1 MFQSPS
7 YQKLIKIAKPL
18 LILVLTVFVFFKL
31 FYSYHINTLF
41 QRFELQSHLGSFLYL
56 AAALLFVFANWGLE
70 AVKWRMLIN
79 RFEPITY
86 TTAMKAVFSG
96 VTLSIITPNQ
106 IGDFAG
112 RVIHLELMNK
122 WRGSLVT
129 VIGHTAQVIVTLV
142 FGLFALAFFSND
154 FSLIGSYAHL
164 YKLLFPFAFIFIV
177 LLVWAYLNLR
187 WIYQKVSVWKWLQKV
202 EKYIDVFAAYSKI
215 ELLKILIL
223 SFIRYA
229 VFLSQY
235 YFLLKFF
242 QVQIDFLPAVA
253 CIIATFCVQSVVPS
267 FLLLEIGLRGVS
279 ALFFFSMFVNQTE
292 AVLLSAYSLWI
303 INMLLPGI
311 VGMYFIY
318 KIRS

>member
-1 MFQSPS
+1 MFQSHP

-18 LILVLTVFVFFKL
+18 LILVLTVFIFFKL
-31 FYSYHINTLF
+31 FYSYHINSLF
-41 QRFELQSHLGSFLYL
+41 QRYELHSQLGSVLYL
-56 AAALLFVFANWGLE
+56 LAAMLFVFANWGLE

-79 RFEPITY
+79 RFEPITF
-86 TTAMKAVFSG
+86 TTAIKAVFSG

-112 RVIHLELMNK
+112 RVIHLEIMNK
-122 WRGSLVT
+122 WRGSFVT

-142 FGLFALAFFSND
+142 FGLFALVFFSND
-154 FSLIGSYAHL
+154 FSIISNQSYV
-164 YKLLFPFAFIFIV
+164 FQIV
-177 LLVWAYLNLR
+177 LPIAFLIIGFLIWAYLNLR
-187 WIYQKVSVWKWLQKV
+187 LVYKKMSALTWVKKF
-202 EKYIDVFAAYSKI
+202 EKYIDVFAAYSKA
-215 ELLKILIL
+215 ELFQLLSL
-223 SFIRYA
+223 SFLRYL

-242 QVQIDFLPAVA
+242 QVEISFLPAIA

-279 ALFFFSMFVNQTE
+279 ALFFFSMFVSQTE

-311 VGMYFIY
+311 LGMYFIY
-318 KIRS
+318 KIKS